1 MNTRSRWEPLI
12 HHAIQR
18 TFGDRQYLRITG
30 LAYPFSNL
38 PPLRATLCVLLE
50 RGQIC
55 AVSGAIGY
63 GYPLHVHDR
72 LIS

>member
-12 HHAIQR
+12 HHAIPR
-18 TFGDRQYLRITG
+18 TFMDHQYLRITG

-38 PPLRATLCVLLE
+38 RPLRATLRLLE
-50 RGQIC
+50 RGQIS

>member
-1 MNTRSRWEPLI
+1 MNTRSRRASPD
-12 HHAIQR
+12 HHEIPR
-18 TFGDRQYLRITG
+18 TFMDHQYLRITG

>member
-1 MNTRSRWEPLI
+1 MDHR
-12 HHAIQR
+12 
-18 TFGDRQYLRITG
+18 YLRITG
-30 LAYPFSNL
+30 VAYPLSNL
-38 PPLRATLCVLLE
+38 WPLRATQCVLLE
-50 RGQIC
+50 RGQIS

>member
-1 MNTRSRWEPLI
+1 MNTRSRWEPPI
-12 HHAIQR
+12 HHEIQR
-18 TFGDRQYLRITG
+18 TFVDRQYLRITG

-38 PPLRATLCVLLE
+38 RPLRATLCVLLE
-50 RGQIC
+50 RGQIS

>member
-1 MNTRSRWEPLI
+1 MKFHGHLWTTNICASQVSRILL
-12 HHAIQR
+12 AISGHCAQ
-18 TFGDRQYLRITG
+18 
-30 LAYPFSNL
+30 P
-38 PPLRATLCVLLE
+38 CVLLE
-50 RGQIC
+50 RGQIS

>member
-1 MNTRSRWEPLI
+1 MNTRSRWEPPI
-12 HHAIQR
+12 HHEIQR
-18 TFGDRQYLRITG
+18 TFVDRQYLRITG